1 MSPEVGASVCG
12 LGEEEQVRR
21 KGFAYQVVGGT
32 NYSEYVKNE
41 LSVVRGRM
49 MFLDLR
55 VDRISDKIVCDI
67 GNSAIREVRGES
79 LEIILQGD
87 NYIFLFL
94 TGTVK
99 YG

>member
-1 MSPEVGASVCG
+1 
-12 LGEEEQVRR
+12 
-21 KGFAYQVVGGT
+21 
-32 NYSEYVKNE
+32 
-41 LSVVRGRM
+41 